1 MKVTKNYIKQLV
13 KEELSHVLSEMQSSP
28 EETIRHLKE
37 YFEQVRE
44 GIIMDV
50 QRRPWSEDDRSDESR
65 AINFFLQPEN
75 LEKIASGVEIHLGG
89 WHVYLDSWATGGIYN
104 AGLEEMPGYKIFDDY
119 KKSIGGQAQAAVAYK

>member
-89 WHVYLDSWATGGIYN
+89 W
-104 AGLEEMPGYKIFDDY
+104 
-119 KKSIGGQAQAAVAYK
+119 